1 MSGDS
6 ASISTD
12 TAAPIGEKRAA
23 VFYDVD
29 GTLVNSNVITA
40 YLYYAM
46 RLPKL
51 SERMRRL
58 SRAAAMAPIYAA
70 AELTNRGLFNR
81 LFYANYKGIPHE
93 RLRLM
98 GREAAEKAFLPNMY
112 REARKRVRK
121 ARDMGLTQVI
131 VSGALDMIMEPFA
144 KEVGIDY
151 VLANRLEFANDK
163 ATGKLIPPILAGD
176 EKKKAVERFAR
187 QHNIDLSQSYAYG
200 DSLADIPMLETVGFP
215 CVVNPGDELAKLA
228 GERAWPVLHF
238 A

>member
-1 MSGDS
+1 MMD
-6 ASISTD
+6 
-12 TAAPIGEKRAA
+12 ENRRAA

-29 GTLVNSNVITA
+29 GTLVNSNVVTA

-51 SERMRRL
+51 TERMRRL
-58 SRAAAMAPIYAA
+58 MRAAMLTPVYVA

-81 LFYANYKGIPHE
+81 LFYANYKGIAHE

-121 ARDMGLTQVI
+121 AREMGLTQVI

-144 KEVGIDY
+144 KELGIDY
-151 VLANRLEFANDK
+151 VIANRLEFADNK
-163 ATGKLIPPILAGD
+163 ATGKLIPPILAGN
-176 EKKKAVERFAR
+176 EKKTAIERFAR
-187 QHNIDLSQSYAYG
+187 EHNIDLSRSYAFG
-200 DSLADIPMLETVGFP
+200 DSRADLPMLESVGFP
-215 CVVNPGDELAKLA
+215 CFVNPGDELARIA